1 MVRDSSASRAEWRG
15 ACRDFA
21 LPLGARRVIR
31 LGASFTSTTALVS
44 QAPSPLPD
52 SHGPSLAWYVVHTKP
67 RQEYKALLNLER
79 QGYRCYLPRL
89 TVEKIRRGKVSQV
102 VEAMFPRYLFIE
114 LDSSQKGKS
123 WTPIRSTL
131 GVHQLVHFGRQPARV
146 DERLIEALRSREQA
160 RAPEVLFQPGD
171 RVTVVR
177 GPLAGLEAVYQ
188 MTDGE
193 QRSMLLLEILN
204 QLVHMP
210 VDTALL
216 RKVE

>member
-1 MVRDSSASRAEWRG
+1 MSPIRD
-15 ACRDFA
+15 A
-21 LPLGARRVIR
+21 LRRVIR
-31 LGASFTSTTALVS
+31 LNESFTSAPTLVS
-44 QAPSPLPD
+44 HAPADPPDSNAPSF
-52 SHGPSLAWYVVHTKP
+52 AWYVVHTKP
-67 RQEYKALLNLER
+67 RQEDKALLNLER

-89 TVEKIRRGKVSQV
+89 TVEKIRRGKVAQV
-102 VEAMFPRYLFIE
+102 TEAMFPRYLFIE

-146 DERLIEALRSREQA
+146 DARLIDALRSREQS
-160 RAPEVLFQPGD
+160 RPPEVLFQPGD
-171 RVTVVR
+171 RVTVVS

-193 QRSMLLLEILN
+193 QRSLLLLELLS
-204 QLVHMP
+204 QTVHMP